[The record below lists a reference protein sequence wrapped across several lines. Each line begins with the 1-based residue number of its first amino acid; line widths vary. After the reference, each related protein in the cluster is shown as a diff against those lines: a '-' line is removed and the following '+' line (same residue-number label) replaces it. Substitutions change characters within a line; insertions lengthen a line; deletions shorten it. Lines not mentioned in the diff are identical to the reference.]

1 VAELVVSS
9 ADTVRIFRQEAHLA
23 RLPGAVT
30 AFVGR
35 ALKGPTNTPVSIG
48 SFAEFQRV
56 FGGLWQPSMLSYA
69 VEQFFDHGGRQA
81 IIVRVTNSGRPPTID
96 LRTEAQGVLR
106 LIGTSPGTRE
116 YLRASVDYD
125 GIGPQEPDRFN
136 LVVQRLRSPG
146 SEFIDEQET
155 YRRVSVL
162 PRSDHFVA
170 DALARSALVRM
181 TGDPPP
187 RRPTPTLGAEPASV
201 GYVAANPDGDDGD
214 ALSDYDLIGDP
225 TAGTGLSALAGAEY
239 FNFVYLPPLARDRD
253 VGLPAL
259 LVALRL
265 CRRRQA
271 MLLVDPPLAWN
282 SVAAALERLPDWPL
296 RSEDAAMFYPRLM
309 AFDRLRG
316 RLEQF
321 PASAAVAGLLARG
334 EERAPLWLA
343 GEGDAL
349 VLRAGLRPALEID
362 DLRRVHLA
370 QCGINS
376 LQSRLSRQRL
386 AARTLQLDNGGKSA
400 AAYLTARR
408 LVLFTQSCV
417 LQGTRWMIFEH
428 NSPPL
433 WRRAEQQVQEY
444 LDGLMAEGA
453 FASTTPEQ
461 SHFVICDERLN
472 GDGRSGPG
480 AVRLL
485 FGIATLRPG
494 EFQACLVTHRA
505 GGSSARAVSVNRL
518 ALAGQRIEGEIETAI
533 LRALVAL

>member
-9 ADTVRIFRQEAHLA
+9 ADTVRLFRQETHLA

-35 ALKGPTNTPVSIG
+35 ALKGPTNTPVSIS

-81 IIVRVTNSGRPPTID
+81 IIVRVTNSGRPPTMD
-96 LRTEAQGVLR
+96 LRTTEGHGTLR

-125 GIGPQEPDRFN
+125 GIGPQESDRFN
-136 LVVQRLRSPG
+136 LVVQRLRAPG

-155 YRRVSVL
+155 YRRVSVS
-162 PRSDHFVA
+162 PRSDHYVA
-170 DALARSALVRM
+170 NALARSALVRV
-181 TGDPPP
+181 TGDPPS
-187 RRPTPTLGAEPASV
+187 RRPMPTPGSGPASV

-225 TAGTGLSALAGAEY
+225 AAGSGLSALAGVEY

-265 CRRRQA
+265 CRQRQA
-271 MLLVDPPLAWN
+271 ILLVDPPLAWN
-282 SVAAALERLPDWPL
+282 SVATVLERLPEWPL
-296 RSEDAAMFYPRLM
+296 RSGDAAMFYPRLT

-316 RLEQF
+316 RTEQF
-321 PASAAVAGLLARG
+321 PASAAAAGLLARC
-334 EERAPLWLA
+334 EERMPLWSA
-343 GEGDAL
+343 GDDESL

-362 DLRRVHLA
+362 EAPRAHLV
-370 QCGINS
+370 QCGINV
-376 LQSRLSRQRL
+376 LQSRLSHQRV
-386 AARTLQLDNGGKSA
+386 AARTLLPDSGGSA
-400 AAYLTARR
+400 GAYLAARR
-408 LVLFTQSCV
+408 LLLFTQACV

-428 NSPPL
+428 SSPPL
-433 WRRAEQQVQEY
+433 WRRAEQQVREF

-453 FASTTPEQ
+453 FASTLREQ
-461 SHFVICDERLN
+461 SCFVICDERLN
-472 GDGRSGPG
+472 SDSQAGQG

-505 GGSSARAVSVNRL
+505 GGSTARAVSVNRL
-518 ALAGQRIEGEIETAI
+518 ALAGQRIEAEIETAI